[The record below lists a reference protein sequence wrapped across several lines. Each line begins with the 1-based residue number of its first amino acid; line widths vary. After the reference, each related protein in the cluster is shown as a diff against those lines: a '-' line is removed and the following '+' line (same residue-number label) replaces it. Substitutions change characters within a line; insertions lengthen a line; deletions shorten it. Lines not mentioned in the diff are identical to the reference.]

1 MTLIHHEVGIPTKGG
16 DSYMSDQ
23 EKRVIQ
29 EISETDKYL
38 ADNDRSSLLLAK
50 NSLDIL
56 KGRCDMV
63 RLAAGC
69 RESLVA

>member
-1 MTLIHHEVGIPTKGG
+1 
-16 DSYMSDQ
+16 MSDQ

-29 EISETDKYL
+29 EISETAKYL
-38 ADNDRSSLLLAK
+38 ADNDQNSLLLAK

-56 KGRCDMV
+56 KARCDMA

-69 RESLVA
+69 RESPVA